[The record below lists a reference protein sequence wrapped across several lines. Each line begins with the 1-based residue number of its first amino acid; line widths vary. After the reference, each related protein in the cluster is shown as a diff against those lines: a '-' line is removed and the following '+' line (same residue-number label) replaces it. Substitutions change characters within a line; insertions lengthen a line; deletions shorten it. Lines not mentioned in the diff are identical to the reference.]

1 MSENKKI
8 LYTSHKE
15 RPSPFLV
22 NLNKFIT
29 NEEKKE
35 NLKNKSFLSRFFSFF
50 LFFKPKKEEE
60 PQFFFHENSE
70 FEKPKKIKI
79 FFRIFHGPKKKFLI
93 RTGSKIKK
101 ITKK

>member
-70 FEKPKKIKI
+70 FEKPKNLIFLILKKFRRQQNFLYLITKIKNKL
-79 FFRIFHGPKKKFLI
+79 F
-93 RTGSKIKK
+93 
-101 ITKK
+101 